1 MDLGLSRSV
10 RSLIVIAC
18 VALGILFGT
27 MLDPVAVAAASACEN
42 DACGVANGN
51 CFPSDVP
58 YNCRVTGLGCKST
71 AC

>member
-1 MDLGLSRSV
+1 
-10 RSLIVIAC
+10 
-18 VALGILFGT
+18 

-58 YNCRVTGLGCKST
+58 YNCRETGLGCKST